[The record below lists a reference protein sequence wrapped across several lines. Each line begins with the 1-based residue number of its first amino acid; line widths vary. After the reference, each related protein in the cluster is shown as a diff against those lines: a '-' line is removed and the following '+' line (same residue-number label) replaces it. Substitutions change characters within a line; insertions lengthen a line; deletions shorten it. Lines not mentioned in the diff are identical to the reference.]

1 MNRKNAKRVLETAA
15 GFGAVLVGSAVFNAV
30 QVKRAEA
37 RHPPLGKFVTIG
49 NTRLHYVERGEGP
62 PVVLIHGNATMIHD
76 WIISGALDALARS
89 HRVIAFDR
97 PGFGYSDRPRD
108 QIWTPKAQADVLRAA
123 LSRLDVTDA
132 TVIGHSLGTQVAIAL
147 ALDHP
152 EAVGRLILL
161 GGYYFATPRL
171 DVAIASG
178 ASLPL
183 VGDILSET
191 LSPLVGA
198 ATSPLA
204 SAKLFSPAPVT
215 EAWHTGFPH
224 GLALRP
230 SQMRAEAAD
239 GAQIT
244 QTAMVLAKR
253 YWELTL
259 PVTIIAGAGDK
270 ISNPVRQSKRLHE
283 TLASSTFSLVEGSGH
298 MVHHTALPVL
308 MAAAG

>member
-1 MNRKNAKRVLETAA
+1 MNRKTGIRVLETAA
-15 GFGAVLVGSAVFNAV
+15 GLGAALVGSAVFNAV
-30 QVKRAEA
+30 QAKRTEA

-62 PVVLIHGNATMIHD
+62 PVVLIHGNATMVHD

-108 QIWTPKAQADVLRAA
+108 QMWTPEAQADVLGAA
-123 LSRLDVTDA
+123 LSRLNVTDA

-147 ALDHP
+147 ALDYS
-152 EAVGRLILL
+152 EAVSRLILL
-161 GGYYFATPRL
+161 SGYYFVTPRL
-171 DVAIASG
+171 DVAMAGG

-183 VGDILSET
+183 IGDLMSGT
-191 LSPLVGA
+191 LSPLIGA

-204 SAKLFSPAPVT
+204 SVTLFSPAPVSD
-215 EAWHTGFPH
+215 AWRAGFPH

-239 GAQIT
+239 GAQMGR
-244 QTAMVLAKR
+244 AAVRLAKR
-253 YWELTL
+253 YGELAL
-259 PVTIIAGAGDK
+259 PVVIIAGAGDK
-270 ISNPVRQSKRLHE
+270 IADPVRQSVRLHE
-283 TLASSTFSLVEGSGH
+283 TLPDSTLSLVEGSGH

-308 MAAAG
+308 MAATA